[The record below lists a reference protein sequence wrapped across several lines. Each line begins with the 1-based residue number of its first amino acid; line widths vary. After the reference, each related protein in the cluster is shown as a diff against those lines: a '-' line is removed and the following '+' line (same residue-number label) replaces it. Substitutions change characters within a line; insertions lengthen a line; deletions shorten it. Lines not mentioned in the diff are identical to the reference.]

1 MAKLGFASI
10 IAAFVATLALVGATS
25 HEASAGKPCART
37 KYETKFLADACK
49 AGGQDQ
55 AKKVMKAFLKDFK
68 KTTPTGACT
77 TCHSKVG
84 GAYPLKPDGLQKA
97 KDAGMK

>member
-10 IAAFVATLALVGATS
+10 VAAFVATLALVGFTA
-25 HEASAGKPCART
+25 EDASAGKPCAT
-37 KYETKFLADACK
+37 AKPVTKFLAEACK
-49 AGGQDQ
+49 KGGQDE
-55 AKKVMKAFLKDFK
+55 AKKAMKGFLKTYK
-68 KTTPTGACT
+68 KTNPTATCNS
-77 TCHSKVG
+77 CHSKVG

>member
-10 IAAFVATLALVGATS
+10 IAAFVATLAIVGFTAQD
-25 HEASAGKPCART
+25 ASAGKPCAHT
-37 KYETKFLADACK
+37 KIETKLLGDACK
-49 AGGQDQ
+49 KGGQDE
-55 AKKVMKAFLKDFK
+55 AKKAMKAFLKEYK
-68 KTTPTGACT
+68 KANPSATCN
-77 TCHSKVG
+77 TCHTKVG

>member
-10 IAAFVATLALVGATS
+10 IAAFVATLAIVGATS
-25 HEASAGKPCART
+25 HDASAGKPCTRT
-37 KYETKFLADACK
+37 KFETKFLTDACK
-49 AGGQDQ
+49 KGGQDE
-55 AKKVMKAFLKDFK
+55 AKKAMKGFLKEFK
-68 KTTPTGACT
+68 KTNASATCN

>member
-10 IAAFVATLALVGATS
+10 IAAFVATLAIVGVTAND
-25 HEASAGKPCART
+25 ASAGKPCSRA
-37 KYETKFLADACK
+37 KPETKFLGDACK
-49 AGGQDQ
+49 KGGQDE
-55 AKKVMKAFLKDFK
+55 AKKVMKGFLKEYK
-68 KTTPTGACT
+68 KTVPAATCN

-84 GAYPLKPDGLQKA
+84 GAYPLKPDGAQKA

>member
-10 IAAFVATLALVGATS
+10 IAAFVATLAIVGVTADD
-25 HEASAGKPCART
+25 ASAGKPCSR
-37 KYETKFLADACK
+37 KKFETKFLGDACK
-49 AGGQDQ
+49 AGGQDE
-55 AKKVMKAFLKDFK
+55 AKKVMKAFLKDYK
-68 KTTPTGACT
+68 KTNASATCN
-77 TCHSKVG
+77 TCHTKVG

>member
-10 IAAFVATLALVGATS
+10 ITAFVATLAIVGFTAES
-25 HEASAGKPCART
+25 ASAGKPCSRAKT
-37 KYETKFLADACK
+37 ETKFLGDACK
-49 AGGQDQ
+49 KGGQDE
-55 AKKVMKAFLKDFK
+55 AKKVMKAFLKDYK
-68 KTTPTGACT
+68 KANPSATCN
-77 TCHSKVG
+77 TCHTKVG